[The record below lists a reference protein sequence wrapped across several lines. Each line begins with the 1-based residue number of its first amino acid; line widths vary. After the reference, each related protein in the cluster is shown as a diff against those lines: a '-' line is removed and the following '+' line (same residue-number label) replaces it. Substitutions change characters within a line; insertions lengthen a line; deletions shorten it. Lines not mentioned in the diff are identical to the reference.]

1 MQTLQKYSPTILRIG
16 LSLVFLWFGVD
27 QIIHPNAWLG
37 FIPDWVVSLTSIS
50 APTIVYLN
58 GLFEIIFGTALL
70 FGIFTRFVAFVL
82 FLHMADITIMVG
94 LDSIG
99 VRDFGL
105 SIAMLVVWINGSDLF
120 SLDNFIR
127 GSSPVSQNS

>member
-1 MQTLQKYSPTILRIG
+1 MHTLQKYSPAILRIG
-16 LSLVFLWFGVD
+16 LSLVFLWFGID

-37 FIPDWVVSLTSIS
+37 FIPDWVVDMSSIS
-50 APTIVYLN
+50 APTIVFFN

-70 FGIFTRFVAFVL
+70 FGIFTRFVAFIL
-82 FLHMADITIMVG
+82 FLHMAHITIMVG

-105 SIAMLVVWINGSDLF
+105 SIAMLVVWINGRDLCG
-120 SLDNFIR
+120 LDNFIHR
-127 GSSPVSQNS
+127 KLD

>member
-1 MQTLQKYSPTILRIG
+1 MQTLQKHSPVVLRIG

-99 VRDFGL
+99 IRDFGL